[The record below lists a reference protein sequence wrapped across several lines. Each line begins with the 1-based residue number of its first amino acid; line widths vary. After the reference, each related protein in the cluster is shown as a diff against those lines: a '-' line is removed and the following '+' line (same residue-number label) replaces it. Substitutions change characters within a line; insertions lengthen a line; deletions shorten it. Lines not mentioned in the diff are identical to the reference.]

1 MQEKRLNF
9 LGMELG
15 NKWLGH
21 GMRKEKAINNLK
33 KNPINAKYC
42 EIIAG
47 RIGEFEYH
55 TIQREGVPPSLT
67 VF

>member
-1 MQEKRLNF
+1 MLEKRLNF

-21 GMRKEKAINNLK
+21 RMRKEKAINNLK

-42 EIIAG
+42 EIIAE
-47 RIGEFEYH
+47 RTGEYEYH
-55 TIQREGVPPSLT
+55 TIQQEGVPSSLT